1 MSINEIKNLKLLYVE
16 DEEGIREYAMSY
28 FNKIFTQTFEAK
40 DAMEALS
47 IFNKEQPEIVITD
60 IKMGNIS
67 GIEFIKEIRK
77 IDKNCQ
83 IIILSAYLDTKYLLD
98 AIELNLVKYLTK
110 PINHSTLYPVL
121 LQCAENITNLPT
133 DKRFFNDSVYFDM
146 TNKKLIDHKKEIDLA
161 KNELDL
167 LELLTKNA
175 SRAVSFEEIE
185 NIVWYDSAMS
195 ANALRILVKKIRK
208 KLPLDTLINIPKIGY
223 KVICR

>member
-40 DAMEALS
+40 NATEALY
-47 IFNKEQPEIVITD
+47 IFTKEQPQIIITD

-67 GIEFIKEIRK
+67 GIELIKQIRQ

-83 IIILSAYLDTKYLLD
+83 IIILSAFLDTKYLLD

-110 PINHSTLYPVL
+110 PISHNTLYPVL
-121 LQCAENITNLPT
+121 LQCAQNIKNLPS
-133 DKRFFNDSVYFDM
+133 DKIFFNDTFYFDM
-146 TNKKLIDHKKEIDLA
+146 TNKKLINYEEEIDLA

-167 LELLTKNA
+167 LELLSKNK
-175 SRAVSFEEIE
+175 SRAVTFSEIE

-195 ANALRILVKKIRK
+195 SNALRVLVKKLRK
-208 KLPLDTLINIPKIGY
+208 KLPLDTLVNVPKIGY
-223 KVICR
+223 KIKCK